1 MNTVSE
7 SNPMEN
13 QQLVQLLRKCP
24 TEIVHLIFEFHGYHK
39 LRNGK
44 YMRQLDIHSPKYELL
59 RHVHESIYISRGW
72 GVECRFIKQYDDKI
86 LKYRISSITYQT
98 YVEWVMHVSV
108 VYPLRKSFGN
118 HQVYEYDM
126 VRCMVH
132 R

>member
-1 MNTVSE
+1 MTIL
-7 SNPMEN
+7 
-13 QQLVQLLRKCP
+13 QHLLN
-24 TEIVHLIFEFHGYHK
+24 EIIHLILEFHGYHVF
-39 LRNGK
+39 RNGK

-59 RHVHESIYISRGW
+59 RHVHESICISRGW

-108 VYPLRKSFGN
+108 IYPLRKSFGN
-118 HQVYEYDM
+118 QQVYEYDM
-126 VRCMVH
+126 VRFIVH